1 MQKQKQI
8 QINGKYSLARCLRK
22 LYDRFNLICF
32 TFLQCLFASLGAPKA
47 ASLLMSDSL
56 SPFSLNFRAKARRN
70 KPNKLQA
77 IANFR
82 ITGSTLVYL
91 FAAGSEMHG
100 TTKRLTNM

>member
-1 MQKQKQI
+1 MQEQTQS

-22 LYDRFNLICF
+22 VYDRFSLICF

-47 ASLLMSDSL
+47 ASLLISDSL
-56 SPFSLNFRAKARRN
+56 SPFSLNLRAKARRSRP
-70 KPNKLQA
+70 KKLQA

-91 FAAGSEMHG
+91 FAAGSEIHG
-100 TTKRLTNM
+100 TTKRLTKT